1 MVADPILLKA
11 EYGHN
16 DHQKDTPPFLRLYT
30 VDHIRNILDFPE
42 LYFYFK
48 SRMPGQSFAY
58 TFKDDSGAIFKNET
72 VSFHGPSR
80 MVFEEVANDVAMIT
94 VYEKQ

>member
-1 MVADPILLKA
+1 MHPRFSNLWTYSYV
-11 EYGHN
+11 
-16 DHQKDTPPFLRLYT
+16 
-30 VDHIRNILDFPE
+30 
-42 LYFYFK
+42 K

-58 TFKDDSGAIFKNET
+58 TFKDASGAVFKNET

>member
-1 MVADPILLKA
+1 
-11 EYGHN
+11 
-16 DHQKDTPPFLRLYT
+16 
-30 VDHIRNILDFPE
+30 
-42 LYFYFK
+42 
-48 SRMPGQSFAY
+48 MPGQSFAY
-58 TFKDDSGAIFKNET
+58 TFKDASGAVFKNET

>member
-1 MVADPILLKA
+1 
-11 EYGHN
+11 
-16 DHQKDTPPFLRLYT
+16 
-30 VDHIRNILDFPE
+30 
-42 LYFYFK
+42 
-48 SRMPGQSFAY
+48 MPGQSFAY
-58 TFKDDSGAIFKNET
+58 TFKDDSGAVFKNET